1 MGEVEEEMMMLKK
14 LDVKHIEKIMAFD
27 KFCFPLDYWKEE
39 DWKDLLQDERAIYYA
54 LLENEKIVGDVFI
67 YNWKGE
73 YDYVKIM
80 NLAVHPDY
88 RKQGLAHKLL
98 NYVTEEMKEIEM
110 RRFCGETRASNQAMQ
125 KVFENCGYKLDKI
138 EEGYFEHPSESVYK
152 YVLQV

>member
-1 MGEVEEEMMMLKK
+1 MMMLKK
-14 LDVKHIEKIMAFD
+14 LDVKHI
-27 KFCFPLDYWKEE
+27 
-39 DWKDLLQDERAIYYA
+39 
-54 LLENEKIVGDVFI
+54 EKIVGDVFI

-98 NYVTEEMKEIEM
+98 NYVTEEMKEIE
-110 RRFCGETRASNQAMQ
+110 
-125 KVFENCGYKLDKI
+125 
-138 EEGYFEHPSESVYK
+138 EGYFEHPSESAYK